1 MKYIKSSFEEIYYI
15 IYQNTLN
22 MIVDK
27 SRGEE

>member
-1 MKYIKSSFEEIYYI
+1 MYIKSSFEEIYYI

-27 SRGEE
+27 SREE